1 MKRTLKPAAKFM
13 AKTAALKA
21 GKTVIRNG
29 GVASIALGAAF
40 GLGYFSYTTLKKS
53 R

>member
-1 MKRTLKPAAKFM
+1 MKRTLKSAAKFM

-21 GKTVIRNG
+21 GKTVIRNS
-29 GVASIALGAAF
+29 GVAIVIGAVF
-40 GLGYFSYTTLKKS
+40 GIGYFTYKTLKKS